1 MPIALFHFTTINNLA
16 LILKSRTIRFGR
28 LDKVNDPTEGQS
40 EDFKSLAP
48 YIFVSCW
55 TENPEEN
62 LAFWNM
68 YTPQMRGVRIEL
80 SLPIFNSYQIGKQEN
95 LLVSEN
101 EYVDEI
107 NNIFIIPGKNE
118 PERIEYT
125 DDPVKLKP
133 KIQTGIGLKVADLGK
148 CKRKIWEIEQE
159 YRFRVDI
166 FPTDPRVKSDNF
178 LDKYDH
184 LIGVKNPSIDS
195 YLRTIRDD
203 SFKKMKIRLS
213 PKLFDG
219 DYEIITSLVEKF
231 NLSASLEESVLKGL
245 VR

>member
-1 MPIALFHFTTINNLA
+1 MPDALFHFTTINNLA

-28 LDKVNDPTEGQS
+28 LDMVNDPTEGQS

-55 TENPEEN
+55 TESSEEN

-68 YTPQMRGVRIEL
+68 YTPKMRGIRIEL
-80 SLPIFNSYQIGKQEN
+80 PLPIFNSYQIGKQDN
-95 LLVSEN
+95 LLVSED

-107 NNIFIIPGKNE
+107 NNIFILPGRNE

-125 DDPVKLKP
+125 DDPSKLKP
-133 KIQTGIGLKVADLGK
+133 KIRTNIGLKVADLGK
-148 CKRKIWEIEQE
+148 YKRKIWEIEQE
-159 YRFRVDI
+159 YRFRMDI
-166 FPTDPRVKSDNF
+166 FPTDPKVQSDNF

-184 LIGVKNPSIDS
+184 LIGVQNPSIDG
-195 YLRTIRDD
+195 YLRTIRDY
-203 SFKKMKIRLS
+203 SFQRMKIRLS
-213 PKLFDG
+213 PKLIDG

-231 NLSASLEESVLKGL
+231 NSAATLEDSTLKGL
-245 VR
+245 VK